1 MSGKRNYNEYD
12 DASLFPIFL
21 WFKDIVSLFF
31 KKIGFFVSAAFKN
44 YYLTGG
50 FVLLGLVLAFAN
62 YKYAKKVYHSSAV
75 FTSKILKN
83 EISERFID
91 DLHYLSSEKNYEE
104 ISEFLNISLEEAQ
117 QVKDIYYSDFR
128 EVEEDSTI
136 GDAFIINALVYNIE
150 VLEKLEIGIFGYLE
164 NNSYAVKNKN
174 AKENTLKEL
183 SLKIDSDV
191 RQLDSLKN
199 DIREGV
205 VFMKDKKSVSKK
217 SSIVEDNQLDMT
229 YLNPVDELYSKS
241 VSLFEEG
248 LLKKEELALLSSYD
262 ILQSFTKFRKPYYP
276 RLLRD
281 SLVVGGLFFILACII
296 SGIRERKSIVKSSRK
311 ENVYKDSFE
320 STYLDVN

>member
-1 MSGKRNYNEYD
+1 MSGKRNYSEYD
-12 DASLFPIFL
+12 EASLFPIFL

-31 KKIGFFVSAAFKN
+31 KKIGFYLNAAFKN

-50 FVLLGLVLAFAN
+50 LVLLGLSLAYIN
-62 YKYAKKVYHSSAV
+62 YKYARKVYHSSAV

-91 DLHYLSSEKNYEE
+91 DLHYLSSEKNHDE
-104 ISEFLNISLEEAQ
+104 ISEYLNISKEEAEQ
-117 QVKDIYYSDFR
+117 IKDIYYSDFK

-136 GDAFIINALVYNIE
+136 GEAFIINALVYNIDILDN
-150 VLEKLEIGIFGYLE
+150 LEKGVFEYLE
-164 NNSYAVKNKN
+164 NNSYAIKNKK

-183 SLKIDSDV
+183 SLKIDKDV
-191 RQLDSLKN
+191 KQLDSLKN

-205 VFMKDKKSVSKK
+205 VFLKDKKSAKG
-217 SSIVEDNQLDMT
+217 SIIDDNQLDMT

-241 VSLFEEG
+241 VDLFEEG

-281 SLVVGGLFFILACII
+281 SVVLGGLFFMLACII
-296 SGIRERKSIVKSSRK
+296 SGIRERKKIKNSPRK
-311 ENVYKDSFE
+311 ESVYKESFE
-320 STYLDVN
+320 SSYLDVN